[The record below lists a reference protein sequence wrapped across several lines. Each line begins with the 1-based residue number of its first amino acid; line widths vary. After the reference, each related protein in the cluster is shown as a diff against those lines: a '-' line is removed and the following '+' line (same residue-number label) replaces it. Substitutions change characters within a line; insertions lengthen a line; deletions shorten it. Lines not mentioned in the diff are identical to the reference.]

1 MEPHRGATHPL
12 SRVDKLEIAWQTLA
26 AAGPSSPPPDCAAL
40 TAARA
45 SLSRDRPGRPY
56 RPQLDTHRAAG
67 REIP

>member
-12 SRVDKLEIAWQTLA
+12 SRVDKLEIACQTLA
-26 AAGPSSPPPDCAAL
+26 AAGPSSPPDCAAL

-45 SLSRDRPGRPY
+45 SLSRDRPGRSY
-56 RPQLDTHRAAG
+56 RPQLVTHRAAW